1 MKKVIAILLL
11 LFLVGCSA
19 PKVELEAVT
28 NDSIIEELP
37 EVIETEEISAP
48 YYDFYEGDTKEIL
61 GKSITLEKIYL
72 NPQID
77 ITVGD
82 TETGIKETK
91 TEEIIEDVKIM
102 IWEIQDN
109 YQEEKYVTLKIEKLE
124 LGENEYII
132 QKNEKRTIGTKDIL
146 LEESRTNGYIQV
158 TVFNKGTSIGD
169 TESVKHG
176 ESVEINE
183 VTVTNLKNYYKIEQ
197 YAWVTIE

>member
-82 TETGIKETK
+82 TETGIKE
-91 TEEIIEDVKIM
+91 
-102 IWEIQDN
+102 N